1 MIVGNLDTQLPLVGP
16 NPPISLRERG
26 SKEEEK
32 GGIVVRDSAVKRG
45 AYSTKLRSQQDNGC
59 PSLAHSHTVSTQLY
73 QMPLSFLL
81 PLFWSVLSLTSAFLL
96 LITEGWGIMKGR
108 LTQAVLGPIAEKR
121 TPLPLSSLSVP
132 PAFVTGCLL
141 IFSVQCLTLTPP
153 TAFVLEGRMHN
164 SARCIKVS
172 RKKEEKR
179 HNHTLKP
186 ISDLC
191 LMP

>member
-81 PLFWSVLSLTSAFLL
+81 PLFWSVLSLSFSHV
-96 LITEGWGIMKGR
+96 R
-108 LTQAVLGPIAEKR
+108 
-121 TPLPLSSLSVP
+121 LSSPHHRGMGDNERPAHPGCSGAHCREEDPSPFSLSPSCFCHWVP
-132 PAFVTGCLL
+132 SHLL
-141 IFSVQCLTLTPP
+141 CSMPYT
-153 TAFVLEGRMHN
+153 N
-164 SARCIKVS
+164 STHSFCFGGENA
-172 RKKEEKR
+172 
-179 HNHTLKP
+179 
-186 ISDLC
+186 
-191 LMP
+191 

>member
-1 MIVGNLDTQLPLVGP
+1 MAALHWLIHT
-16 NPPISLRERG
+16 
-26 SKEEEK
+26 
-32 GGIVVRDSAVKRG
+32 
-45 AYSTKLRSQQDNGC
+45 RSPHSSIKC
-59 PSLAHSHTVSTQLY
+59 LFLFFFPSSGLF
-73 QMPLSFLL
+73 FLF
-81 PLFWSVLSLTSAFLL
+81 LFLTSAFLL

-172 RKKEEKR
+172 RKKEEEKR